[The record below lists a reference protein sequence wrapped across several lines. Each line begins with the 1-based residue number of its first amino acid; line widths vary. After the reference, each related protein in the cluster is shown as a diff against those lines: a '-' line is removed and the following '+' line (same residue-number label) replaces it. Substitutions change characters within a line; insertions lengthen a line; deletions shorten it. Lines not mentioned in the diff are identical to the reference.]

1 MIDVYVRYLREKVDW
16 PFGVESIETV
26 RGAGY
31 RMRADGGRDES

>member
-1 MIDVYVRYLREKVDW
+1 MRYLREKVDR

-31 RMRADGGRDES
+31 RMRPDGGRGAGGVI